1 VALTG
6 RARTIF
12 VIRDGEEGRVCARQ
26 SPAIQTGL
34 KGSAEAESFYL
45 SGLHASFQRSIGKM
59 KIGLLGLPR
68 SGKTTVFNSL
78 TKAEASVAHSN
89 GKAEPNLAVIRVLDE
104 RVDRLS
110 EIYDPRKTVY
120 ATVEFV
126 DFVGVAES
134 ADRRDTFSGAAMAMI
149 KNMDALALVVR
160 NFNDDLL
167 GNPTPLEDV
176 RKINDEITLSD
187 LIVAENRLERIENG
201 YKRGQRTD
209 RLVREEKTLRKIVD
223 RLNQNQP
230 VREMAFSPEEE
241 RAVRG
246 FQFLTKKPLMVILN
260 SEETHFGKNGLL
272 ISEME
277 KTQRV
282 IEFAGKFEMELNRL
296 DEDEAVLFMEDMG
309 IPESAYRRLTGLAY
323 QILGYISFFTVG
335 SDEVRAWN
343 VRRGDT
349 ALDAAA
355 AIHSDLARGFIRA
368 ECFSYEACVQYG
380 SEKSI
385 REKGLFRLEGKD
397 YRVQDGDI
405 LNIRFN
411 I

>member
-1 VALTG
+1 LTG
-6 RARTIF
+6 RARIIL
-12 VIRDGEEGRVCARQ
+12 VISGREEGRVCARQ
-26 SPAIQTGL
+26 GPAVQTRL
-34 KGSAEAESFYL
+34 LSSAQAEFFYF
-45 SGLHASFQRSIGKM
+45 GEFQASFQRSIGEM

-68 SGKTTVFNSL
+68 SGKTTVFNAL
-78 TKAEASVAHSN
+78 TKAEAPVAHSN

-126 DFVGVAES
+126 DFVGLAES
-134 ADRRDTFSGAAMAMI
+134 ADRKDILSGAAMAMV

-167 GNPTPLEDV
+167 GNPTPLEEV
-176 RKINDEITLSD
+176 RKINDELMLSD
-187 LIVAENRLERIENG
+187 LIAAENRVERIENG

-209 RLVREEKTLRKIVD
+209 GLVKEEKALRRILD
-223 RLNQNQP
+223 HLNGNQP
-230 VREMAFSPEEE
+230 IREMALSADEEK
-241 RAVRG
+241 AVRG

-260 SEETHFGKNGLL
+260 SEETHFGKNGSLM
-272 ISEME
+272 SEIE
-277 KTQRV
+277 KTQRA
-282 IEFAGKFEMELNRL
+282 IEFAGKFEMELSRL
-296 DEDEAVLFMEDMG
+296 DEKEAALFMEDMG
-309 IPESAYRRLTGLAY
+309 IPESAYRRVTSLAY
-323 QILGYISFFTVG
+323 EILGYISFFTVG

-368 ECFSYEACVQYG
+368 ECFTYEACLQYG

-411 I
+411 L

>member
-1 VALTG
+1 
-6 RARTIF
+6 
-12 VIRDGEEGRVCARQ
+12 
-26 SPAIQTGL
+26 
-34 KGSAEAESFYL
+34 
-45 SGLHASFQRSIGKM
+45 M

-78 TKAEASVAHSN
+78 TKAQAPVAHSN
-89 GKAEPNLAVIRVLDE
+89 GKVEPNLAVIRVLDE

-110 EIYDPRKTVY
+110 DIYDPRKTVY

-126 DFVGVAES
+126 DFVGLAES
-134 ADRRDTFSGAAMAMI
+134 AERKDALSGAAMAMI

-160 NFNDDLL
+160 NFEDDLF
-167 GNPTPLEDV
+167 GVPTPLEDV
-176 RKINDEITLSD
+176 RKIHDELMLSD

-209 RLVREEKTLRKIVD
+209 SLAREEKALRRILD
-223 RLNQNQP
+223 HLNQNQP
-230 VREMAFSPEEE
+230 IREMALSPEEE
-241 RAVRG
+241 KAARG
-246 FQFLTKKPLMVILN
+246 FQFLTEKPLMVILN
-260 SEETHFGKNGLL
+260 SEETNFGKNGALM
-272 ISEME
+272 SEIE
-277 KTQRV
+277 RTQRV
-282 IEFAGKFEMELNRL
+282 IEFAGKFEMELSRL
-296 DEDEAVLFMEDMG
+296 DDEEAALFMEDMG
-309 IPESAYRRLTGLAY
+309 IPESAYRRLTSLAY
-323 QILGYISFFTVG
+323 EILGYISFFTVG

-368 ECFSYEACVQYG
+368 ECFSYEACLQYG

-411 I
+411 L